1 MKTKCQ
7 ASGGGCAT
15 KAVHG
20 DLCHRGP
27 IMEGRNR
34 KLRRLDVW
42 LKVVIVALLGLV
54 AVTLLLVGQEGSVAL
69 TP

>member
-1 MKTKCQ
+1 
-7 ASGGGCAT
+7 
-15 KAVHG
+15 
-20 DLCHRGP
+20 
-27 IMEGRNR
+27 MEDRNR
-34 KLRRLDVW
+34 KLRSTDVW